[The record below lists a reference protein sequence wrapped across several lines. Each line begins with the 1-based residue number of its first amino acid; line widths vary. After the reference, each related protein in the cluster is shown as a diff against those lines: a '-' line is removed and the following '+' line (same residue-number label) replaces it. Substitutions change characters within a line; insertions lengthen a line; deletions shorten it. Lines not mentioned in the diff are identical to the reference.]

1 MIRSDKVPKN
11 TKPANEK
18 SAEEEA
24 TMAGYPNERS
34 ILRLIHAGA
43 VATVDMTGMQ
53 NPALAKGQKKS

>member
-18 SAEEEA
+18 SAEEA

-34 ILRLIHAGA
+34 ILRSIHVGA
-43 VATVDMTGMQ
+43 VATVYMTGMQ